1 VLNRQHDKK
10 QVGVRAD
17 AATRVVHE
25 HEVAAHCP
33 LCGRQEKDATYMHP
47 VQIKAVMSCLFE
59 CR

>member
-1 VLNRQHDKK
+1 
-10 QVGVRAD
+10 VGVRAD

-33 LCGRQEKDATYMHP
+33 LCGREEKDATYMHP